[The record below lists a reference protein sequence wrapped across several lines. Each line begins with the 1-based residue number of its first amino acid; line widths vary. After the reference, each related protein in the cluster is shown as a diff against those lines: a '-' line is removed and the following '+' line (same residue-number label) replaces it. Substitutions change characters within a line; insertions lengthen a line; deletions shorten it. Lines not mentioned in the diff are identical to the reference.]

1 MEGLA
6 PLRDLFV
13 QSFCFDSAK
22 LLTPPL
28 KPTTVT
34 RPLFTLVAESQLLYK
49 ELNLQQSEPDI
60 MSKVFV
66 SYRRDDSAGYAHA
79 IYREL
84 LQHFSKDRLFMD
96 VDTVEP
102 GVDFVRVIEEA
113 VGKCDV
119 LLALIGKRWVIA
131 EPGVT
136 SRLDNEKDYVRLEV
150 STALARGIRVIPV
163 LVDGMT
169 MPSEDILPAP
179 LRPIIRRNAIEISN
193 TRFNFDV
200 ERLITAVRKILDE
213 IDTKRKP
220 NEEKEDRRKRQVPS
234 LWRTYGPVAVAAAV
248 LLILFSFAFWWPKPQ
263 EAPINGAPIVEPK
276 PREEIVPAVLERKSE
291 PQIGARIFRDR
302 LKTGREGP
310 EMVVIPAGSFRM
322 GDLQGDGSKDELP
335 VRTVRIEKLFAIGR
349 YEVTFE
355 EYEQFVTATKRQ
367 LPDDRRWGR
376 DRRPVINVSWQDA
389 VDYTKWLSEQA
400 GKRYHLPSEAQWE
413 YAARGGKETAYWWG
427 KDLAQAMANC
437 NGCGSQWDGKQ
448 TAPVGSF
455 KPNPFGLYDTAGNV
469 WEWVE
474 DCWHDNYQSAPADSA
489 AWKEAGGGYCARR
502 VIRGGSWITPANVR
516 SSLRY
521 WFLTINRSYDVG
533 FRLAQDAD

>member
-1 MEGLA
+1 
-6 PLRDLFV
+6 
-13 QSFCFDSAK
+13 
-22 LLTPPL
+22 
-28 KPTTVT
+28 
-34 RPLFTLVAESQLLYK
+34 
-49 ELNLQQSEPDI
+49 

-96 VDTVEP
+96 VDTVKP
-102 GVDFVRVIEEA
+102 GADFVRVIEEA

-119 LLALIGKRWVIA
+119 LVALIGKRWVVG
-131 EPGVT
+131 EPMGT

-150 STALARGIRVIPV
+150 STALARGIHVVPV

-179 LRPIIRRNAIEISN
+179 LQSLTRRNAIEISN

-200 ERLITAVRKILDE
+200 ERVITAVRKILDE
-213 IDTKRKP
+213 TEAKRKAD
-220 NEEKEDRRKRQVPS
+220 EEKKGRREQEIPSLRRK
-234 LWRTYGPVAVAAAV
+234 YGPVAAAVAV
-248 LLILFSFAFWWPKPQ
+248 LLTLFGFVFWWPKPQ
-263 EAPINGAPIVEPK
+263 EAPIKGASIVK
-276 PREEIVPAVLERKSE
+276 PQPPQEIVPGVPERKSE
-291 PQIGARIFRDR
+291 AQKEIIVRVFRDR

-322 GDLQGDGSKDELP
+322 GDVQGDGSKDELP
-335 VRTVRIEKLFAIGR
+335 VRAVRIEKLFAIGR
-349 YEVTFE
+349 YEATFD

-376 DRRPVINVSWQDA
+376 GRRPVINVSWQDA
-389 VDYTKWLSEQA
+389 VNYANWLSEQA
-400 GKRYHLPSEAQWE
+400 GKRYRLPSEAEWE
-413 YAARGGKETAYWWG
+413 YAARGGKEAAYWWG
-427 KDLAQAMANC
+427 KDLAQGMANC
-437 NGCGSQWDGKQ
+437 NGCGSQWNGKQ

-455 KPNPFGLYDTAGNV
+455 KSNPFGLYDTAGNV

-474 DCWHDNYQSAPADSA
+474 DCWHDNYKSAPADSA

-502 VIRGGSWITPANVR
+502 VIRGGSWITPGNVR
-516 SSLRY
+516 SSVRY
-521 WFLTINRSYDVG
+521 WFPAINLTYDVG
-533 FRLAQDAD
+533 FRLAQDLD